1 MLWQQQPPGGR
12 FHANTLGDTMVNRRQ
27 TLAGLAVLGANPLAA
42 LARAGAPG
50 KPFAQLDA
58 ELAAIVRNPACELAS
73 LSVLAIRN
81 GKIAYEQQFGQR
93 YYGNGGVPGKP
104 VERHTL
110 FRIASISKMMTTLGL
125 MRLVEAGK
133 ADLDADVSGYL
144 GFTLRN
150 PHFPERAI
158 TLRHLLTHRSSLRDE
173 AGYSWGVDTA
183 LKDVLVP
190 GARLYGKGDMFAS
203 NAGPGDYFTYCNLGW
218 GVIGTI
224 MERVT
229 GERFDRLMQRL
240 LIQPLGLSAGYNP
253 SELPESALG
262 KLATLYRKR
271 GTDDGAAWNPAGPW
285 VPQVDDYSEEPPRP
299 PAGIDN
305 YVIGANAT
313 PFSPTGGLR
322 ICAHDM
328 GAVMLMLMHGGVHN
342 GTRILKQASLDQMF
356 SRQWTFDGKG
366 GNGDSLDGLFNAW
379 GLGNEQF
386 PDDPATNTRL
396 VEGGGFAAVGHLG
409 DAYGLMSVF
418 VADLKNK
425 NGMVALVGGTSTD
438 PLAYRGK
445 YSPLARFQEQILT
458 SMYRRAILAQN
469 A

>member
-1 MLWQQQPPGGR
+1 
-12 FHANTLGDTMVNRRQ
+12 MVNRRQ
-27 TLAGLAVLGANPLAA
+27 TLLGLAA
-42 LARAGAPG
+42 LGATSPLVAFARASNG
-50 KPFAQLDA
+50 KPIAQLDA
-58 ELAAIVRNPACELAS
+58 ELAAIAGNQACQLAS

-81 GKIAYEQQFGQR
+81 GKIAYEHQFGQR
-93 YYGNGGVPGKP
+93 YHGNGAAPDRP
-104 VERHTL
+104 VDRNTL

-125 MRLVEAGK
+125 MRLVEDGQVR
-133 ADLDADVSGYL
+133 LDEDVSGYL

-150 PHFPERAI
+150 PHFPDRAI
-158 TLRHLLTHRSSLRDE
+158 TLRHLLTHTSSLRDE
-173 AGYSWGVDTA
+173 VGYSWGSDTA

-190 GARLYGKGDMFAS
+190 GSRLFGTGGMWAS

-218 GVIGTI
+218 GITGTI
-224 MERVT
+224 MERVS

-253 SELPESALG
+253 AELRPSALSN
-262 KLATLYRKR
+262 LATLYRKR
-271 GTDDGAAWNPAGPW
+271 ATDDAAAWNPDGAW
-285 VPQVDDYSEEPPRP
+285 IPQVDDYSSQPPQEPK
-299 PAGIDN
+299 GIDN

-313 PFSPTGGLR
+313 PFSPTGGMR
-322 ICAHDM
+322 ISAHDM
-328 GAVMLMLMHGGVHN
+328 GTVMLMLMNGGVHN
-342 GTRILKQASLDQMF
+342 EKRLLKQATLEQMF

-386 PDDPATNTRL
+386 PDNPATNTRL

-438 PLAYRGK
+438 PLAYKGQ
-445 YSPLARFQEQILT
+445 YSSLARFQEQILT
-458 SMYRRAILAQN
+458 SMYRRAILRN

>member
-1 MLWQQQPPGGR
+1 
-12 FHANTLGDTMVNRRQ
+12 MVQRRQ
-27 TLAGLAVLGANPLAA
+27 TLLGLALLGAMNPLMA
-42 LARAGAPG
+42 LARAGKTDAG
-50 KPFAQLDA
+50 HSFAQLDA
-58 ELAAIVRNPACELAS
+58 ELAAVVKEPACALAS

-93 YYGNGGVPGKP
+93 FYGNGALPDRP
-104 VERHTL
+104 VDRDTR

-125 MRLVEAGK
+125 LRLLEDGK

-144 GFTLRN
+144 GFPLRN

-158 TLRHLLTHRSSLRDE
+158 TLRHLLSHTSSLRDDV
-173 AGYSWGVDTA
+173 GYSWAADTA

-190 GARLYGKGDMFAS
+190 GARLYDKGGMWAS

-218 GVIGTI
+218 GVIGTV
-224 MERVT
+224 MERVS
-229 GERFDRLMQRL
+229 GERFDRLQQRL

-253 SELPESALG
+253 AELPAAALANV
-262 KLATLYRKR
+262 ATLYRKSADEK
-271 GTDDGAAWNPAGPW
+271 TWNPDGPW
-285 VPQVDDYSEEPPRP
+285 IAQVDDYVTNPANP
-299 PAGIDN
+299 PAKLDS

-322 ICAHDM
+322 ISAHDM
-328 GAVMLMLMHGGVHN
+328 GTVMLMMMNGGMHN
-342 GTRILKQASLDQMF
+342 GHRFLQQATLDKMF
-356 SRQWTFDGKG
+356 ARQWTYDGKG
-366 GNGDSLDGLFNAW
+366 GNGDTLDGLFNAW

-418 VADLKNK
+418 VVDRKNK
-425 NGMVALVGGTSTD
+425 SGMIALVGGTSTD
-438 PLAYRGK
+438 PLAYKGK
-445 YSPLARFQEQILT
+445 YSSLARFQEQILT
-458 SMYRRAILAQN
+458 SMYRRVILMPKN
-469 A
+469 

>member
-1 MLWQQQPPGGR
+1 
-12 FHANTLGDTMVNRRQ
+12 MVNRRQ
-27 TLAGLAVLGANPLAA
+27 TLLGLAA
-42 LARAGAPG
+42 LGASNPLMAFAQPAAG

-58 ELAAIVRNPACELAS
+58 ELAAIVKDRACELAS

-81 GKIAYEQQFGQR
+81 GTIAYEQQFGQR
-93 YYGNGGVPGKP
+93 YYGNGAAPDKP
-104 VERHTL
+104 VDRNTL

-125 MRLVEAGK
+125 MRLVEDGK
-133 ADLDADVSGYL
+133 VRLDEDVSGYL

-150 PHFPERAI
+150 PHFPDRAI
-158 TLRHLLTHRSSLRDE
+158 TLRHLLTHTSSLRDE
-173 AGYSWGVDTA
+173 VGYSWGSDTA
-183 LKDVLVP
+183 LKDVLAP
-190 GARLYGKGDMFAS
+190 GARLFGTGGMWAS

-218 GVIGTI
+218 GITGTI

-253 SELPESALG
+253 AELPASALSN
-262 KLATLYRKR
+262 LATLYRKR
-271 GTDDGAAWNPAGPW
+271 ATDDAAAWNPDGPW
-285 VPQVDDYSEEPPRP
+285 IPQVDDYTSQPPQEPK
-299 PAGIDN
+299 GIDN

-313 PFSPTGGLR
+313 PFSPTGGMR
-322 ICAHDM
+322 ISAHDM
-328 GAVMLMLMHGGVHN
+328 GTVMLMLMNGGVHN
-342 GTRILKQASLDQMF
+342 GKRLLKQATLEQMF

-386 PDDPATNTRL
+386 PDNPATNTRL

-418 VADLKNK
+418 VADLKNR
-425 NGMVALVGGTSTD
+425 NGMVALVGGTATD
-438 PLAYRGK
+438 PLAYKGK
-445 YSPLARFQEQILT
+445 YSSLARFQEQILT
-458 SMYRRAILAQN
+458 SMYSRAIRLHN

>member
-1 MLWQQQPPGGR
+1 MDHR
-12 FHANTLGDTMVNRRQ
+12 KRTL
-27 TLAGLAVLGANPLAA
+27 LGLALLGTISPVMALGKGGKAA
-42 LARAGAPG
+42 PAKRDDA
-50 KPFAQLDA
+50 LDA
-58 ELAAIVRNPACELAS
+58 ELAAIARDPACELAS
-73 LSVLAIRN
+73 LSVLAIRG
-81 GKIAYEQQFGQR
+81 GKVVYEQQFGQR
-93 YYGNGGVPGKP
+93 FYGNGAAPDKP
-104 VERHTL
+104 VQRDTL

-125 MRLVEAGK
+125 MRLVEEGK
-133 ADLDADVSGYL
+133 VDLDRDVSDYL

-150 PHFPERAI
+150 PNFPDRAI
-158 TLRHLLTHRSSLRDE
+158 TLRHLLSHRSSLRDDV
-173 AGYSWGVDTA
+173 GYSWGADTA

-190 GARLYGKGDMFAS
+190 GARLYGKGGMWAS

-218 GVIGTI
+218 GITGTI

-229 GERFDRLMQRL
+229 SERFDRLMQRL

-253 SELPESALG
+253 AELPNGAVAN
-262 KLATLYRKR
+262 LATLYRKR
-271 GTDDGAAWNPAGPW
+271 ATDDNAQWNPAGPW
-285 VPQVDDYSEEPPRP
+285 VPQVDDYATRAPSEPV
-299 PAGIDN
+299 GIEH

-313 PFSPTGGLR
+313 PFSPTGGMR
-322 ICAHDM
+322 ISAHDM
-328 GAVMLMLMHGGVHN
+328 GTVMLMLMNGGVHN
-342 GTRILKQASLDQMF
+342 GTRILKQSSLDQMF
-356 SRQWTFDGKG
+356 ARQWTYDGKG

-438 PLAYRGK
+438 PLAYKGK
-445 YSPLARFQEQILT
+445 YSSLARFQEQILT
-458 SMYRRAILAQN
+458 SMYRRAILVPKK
-469 A
+469 